1 MPPSLN
7 GVLVARRISKS
18 YADVVVL
25 DDFSLTL
32 RPGQRIG
39 LVGPNG
45 IGKSTLLA
53 ILAGRALPD
62 DGEVRREPPGLEVA
76 YLPQQHTATDVSPGQ
91 AARAALE
98 ELERL
103 DADVLLLDEPT
114 NSLDEDGL
122 NRLERLVLAHRGALL
137 VASHDR
143 AFLDLMTE
151 IVEFEAETR
160 RTRSY
165 TGGWSEFEAERTA
178 SRARFEQDY
187 AGYRSRLARVEEH
200 AERMRSWQQRGYG
213 QGRKKKKT
221 RDVAKAI
228 EHRRERVGR
237 VEKPWSAW
245 RLQMSF
251 GAGPRGGDR
260 VAELSGATIGR
271 AGFELGPLDLTLH
284 VGDRVAVTGPN
295 GSGKSTL
302 LGAILD
308 ELPLLSGTRAV
319 GRSTIFATLPQQGGP
334 LAGESRLIDAFCEQS
349 GSSPQDARSLLAKF
363 ALASDH
369 VERACHSLSPGERTR
384 ASLALIVALRANA
397 LVLDE
402 PTNNLDVEAIEQ
414 LEAALQ
420 SFKGTIVLV
429 SHDRR
434 FLAGFSATR
443 TLRLEDGGLKE
454 L

>member
-1 MPPSLN
+1 VPSSRRE
-7 GVLVARRISKS
+7 VLAARHIHKS

-32 RPGQRIG
+32 SPGERIG

-53 ILAGRALPD
+53 ILAGHLLPD
-62 DGEVRREPPGLEVA
+62 GGEVRREPPGLSIA
-76 YLPQQHTATDVSPGQ
+76 HLPQQHERRGLSPGQ

-122 NRLERLVLAHRGALL
+122 AHLERLVRAHRGGLL

-143 AFLDLMTE
+143 AFLELMTG

-160 RTRSY
+160 LTQIY
-165 TGGWSEFEAERTA
+165 AGGWSAFEAERSA
-178 SRARFEQDY
+178 SRARAEADY
-187 AGYRSRLARVEEH
+187 AGYRSRLARVDEH
-200 AERMRSWQQRGYG
+200 AARMRTWQQRGYG

-221 RDVAKAI
+221 RDVAKTI
-228 EHRRERVGR
+228 EHRRERVAT
-237 VEKPWSAW
+237 VEKPWSPW

-251 GAGPRGGDR
+251 GQAARGGDR
-260 VAELSGATIGR
+260 VAELSR
-271 AGFELGPLDLTLH
+271 ARIERDGFALGPIDLALH
-284 VGDRVAVTGPN
+284 AGDRLAVTGPN

-302 LGAILD
+302 LAAILG
-308 ELPLLSGTRAV
+308 EAPLTSGSRAV
-319 GRSTIFATLPQQGGP
+319 GRSTVFATLPQQAGP
-334 LAGESRLIDAFCEQS
+334 LSGGERLVDAFCEQS
-349 GSSPQDARSLLAKF
+349 GANPQEARSLLAKF
-363 ALASDH
+363 ALEAAD
-369 VERACHSLSPGERTR
+369 VERACCSLSPGERTR
-384 ASLALIVALRANA
+384 AGLALIVALRANA

-414 LEAALQ
+414 LEAALE
-420 SFKGTIVLV
+420 SFEGTVVLV

-443 TLRLEDGGLKE
+443 TVRLEGGTITAG
-454 L
+454 